1 MRFGSYDGLNEVYY
15 KSGKP
20 ILENNEKVIKEIY
33 EKCGLTWCKKK
44 GFSKSIGSWNI
55 LHYSEGKIYLTNSRF
70 IFIRRPLSWEDIQKQ
85 YGAEG
90 AENAILYDI
99 EAKKMRKKKVRE
111 FIEFEYD
118 EIDEVKKGLI
128 KNQIK
133 LSGENKDY
141 IVSTKKHVIDEVN
154 KVIKKYS

>member
-20 ILENNEKVIKEIY
+20 ILENKEKVIKEIY

-44 GFSKSIGSWNI
+44 GVSKSIGSWNI
-55 LHYSEGKIYLTNSRF
+55 LHFSEGKIYLTNSRF

-85 YGAEG
+85 YGAEST
-90 AENAILYDI
+90 ENAILYDI

-111 FIEFEYD
+111 FIEFEYN
-118 EIDEVKKGLI
+118 EIDGVKMGLI
-128 KNQIK
+128 NNHFII
-133 LSGENKDY
+133 GGDDKDY
-141 IVSTKKHVIDEVN
+141 RVSTKKHVIQDVN
-154 KVIKKYS
+154 KVIKKYG